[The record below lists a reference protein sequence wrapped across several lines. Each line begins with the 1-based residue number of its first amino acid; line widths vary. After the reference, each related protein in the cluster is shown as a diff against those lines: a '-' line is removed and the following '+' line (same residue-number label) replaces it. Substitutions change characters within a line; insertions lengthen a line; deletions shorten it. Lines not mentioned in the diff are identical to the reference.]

1 MKETKDAPGVE
12 TAEGSWIPLI
22 AIFVLLL
29 LRWLA
34 VGSGNIPIR
43 FRRWYTTQ
51 RVTMRKKL
59 GYRDESIYR
68 PGTAGDG
75 ASKKHKRQG

>member
-1 MKETKDAPGVE
+1 M
-12 TAEGSWIPLI
+12 TASGEEARESEGSWIPLI
-22 AIFVLLL
+22 VILVLVF

-34 VGSGNIPIR
+34 YGTGSVPIR
-43 FRRWYTTQ
+43 FRRWYNIQ
-51 RVTMRKKL
+51 RVQLRKQL